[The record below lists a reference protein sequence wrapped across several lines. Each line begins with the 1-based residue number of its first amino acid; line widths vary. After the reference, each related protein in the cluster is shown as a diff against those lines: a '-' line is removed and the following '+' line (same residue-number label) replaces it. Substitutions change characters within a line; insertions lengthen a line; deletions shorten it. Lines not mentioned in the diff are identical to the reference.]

1 MDKEKQTP
9 QKGDDDDEEFHKN
22 SMKKNVCLNIEIILF
37 LKYLS
42 FFFFKVFLI
51 QSAKHPFA
59 IHESTYY
66 CDSCNQKIRNGKRWH
81 CTECLDFDL

>member
-42 FFFFKVFLI
+42 FFF
-51 QSAKHPFA
+51 
-59 IHESTYY
+59 
-66 CDSCNQKIRNGKRWH
+66 
-81 CTECLDFDL
+81 